1 MASPEPP
8 PYSAWPESE
17 SVPLYDLDEIIAGL
31 TLDDGKS
38 FSSCNCSN
46 LTSAEPGRSHGSPP
60 AHGRARARSPP
71 ATPSL
76 TSRTV
81 YQLSSP
87 AGNSILEDWCRS
99 SVSRSRIFLLI
110 QLRSAAGFT
119 AQRTPNSQVKAVRKV
134 RTPTRA
140 KRAYVVFWG
149 QAIGVFDTWEQ
160 AKHAT
165 SGVRFALHQG
175 YPSREEA
182 TRAFKFARRKGW
194 TCASLAWVT
203 GPVSGGDAPQP
214 VVQEDGAAVLLS
226 GRQIGDPCVECALNV
241 LGIRGSMHEKVP
253 GFAEAR
259 DKFHRAREA
268 GHIRRI
274 LVAFSRS
281 EIYEHEN
288 HGVTNITN

>member
-60 AHGRARARSPP
+60 AHGWARARSPP

-76 TSRTV
+76 TSCTV

-99 SVSRSRIFLLI
+99 S
-110 QLRSAAGFT
+110 AAGFT
-119 AQRTPNSQVKAVRKV
+119 AQRMPNSQVKAVRKV
-134 RTPTRA
+134 RTPARA
-140 KRAYVVFWG
+140 KRAYVVFRG

-165 SGVRFALHQG
+165 SGVQFALHQG

-182 TRAFKFARRKGW
+182 TRAFEFARRKGW
-194 TCASLAWVT
+194 TCTSLAWVT

-214 VVQEDGAAVLLS
+214 VVQEDSAAVLLS
-226 GRQIGDPCVECALNV
+226 GRQIGDPCVECTLNV

-268 GHIRRI
+268 GHIRNIVLNLR
-274 LVAFSRS
+274 
-281 EIYEHEN
+281 N
-288 HGVTNITN
+288 TNMR